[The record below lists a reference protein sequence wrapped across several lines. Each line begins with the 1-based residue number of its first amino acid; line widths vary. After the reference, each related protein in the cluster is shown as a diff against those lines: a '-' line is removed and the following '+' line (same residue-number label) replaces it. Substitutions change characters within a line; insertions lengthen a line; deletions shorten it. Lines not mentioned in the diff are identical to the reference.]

1 MTGLDYL
8 NAVYGPPSNFFHG
21 IAIAPYFDLGQYRT
35 MSNLTTDQ
43 VLDGLKMSM
52 QSFLPEQGWS
62 QNEQVA
68 VHGAFASWYK
78 LAVYGYEGGPD
89 TAAGC
94 GECSLDA
101 KISATRDPR
110 MTDICVTFLNGWYGF
125 GFQSLNWYAAGAGEI
140 SRYGSWSLVE
150 DMRQETLIDTTT
162 MFNSTSPVAQLPR
175 PSPKLK
181 AMDQIRESSIP
192 LRFGIPIPSSNVN
205 ATNFVGHQV
214 PYPNPDLRNL
224 GPNSTFYYPL
234 QILQS
239 PVQIKITVYVA
250 GSSGILEAGINGEQF
265 VQVQTPQTANT
276 TTFEPAP
283 VLQLNINQPR
293 VPCIVTLRL
302 RNIINGYSIS
312 SFNVV

>member
-1 MTGLDYL
+1 
-8 NAVYGPPSNFFHG
+8 
-21 IAIAPYFDLGQYRT
+21 
-35 MSNLTTDQ
+35 
-43 VLDGLKMSM
+43 
-52 QSFLPEQGWS
+52 
-62 QNEQVA
+62 
-68 VHGAFASWYK
+68 
-78 LAVYGYEGGPD
+78 
-89 TAAGC
+89 
-94 GECSLDA
+94 
-101 KISATRDPR
+101 
-110 MTDICVTFLNGWYGF
+110 
-125 GFQSLNWYAAGAGEI
+125 
-140 SRYGSWSLVE
+140 
-150 DMRQETLIDTTT
+150 